1 MIQES
6 ASSVNRFFVLFQSIV
21 YEALPFIV
29 IGALISGTLE
39 ELLPQKWFAKVLPR
53 RRWLAIAG
61 SALLG
66 LVFPMCECGIVV
78 VMRRLLKKGLP
89 LGCAVAYMLAAPI
102 INPVVMSSTWAA
114 FSGKNRIDGIT
125 SMQMLSLRVGL
136 AFIIA
141 VIVGLLVE
149 ALARRKGIENLVQP
163 FGGTRLQPTSDES
176 EEAEKAKKP
185 RSWRQRLMNISEVTL
200 RDFVD
205 ITCYL
210 IIGAL
215 LAATIQTFRLVQY
228 APGLT
233 ENVVSAI
240 LFMMFVS
247 IILCLCSEADAF
259 VAANLPIEPSLA
271 LAAKLA
277 FLVLGPM
284 MDLKLYVMYTR
295 VFKPRLIWT
304 IITSVVILVF
314 IGCLAVHYLN
324 LAFTEIKPL

>member
-1 MIQES
+1 MQETG
-6 ASSVNRFFVLFQSIV
+6 SSVNRFFVLFQSIV

-29 IGALISGTLE
+29 IGALISGVLE
-39 ELLPQKWFAKVLPR
+39 ELLPQKLFTKILPR

-66 LVFPMCECGIVV
+66 LVFPMCECGIVI

-89 LGCAVAYMLAAPI
+89 LGCAVAYMLAAPV

-114 FSGKNRIDGIT
+114 FSGANRIDGIT
-125 SMQMLSLRVGL
+125 SLQMLSLRVGL
-136 AFIIA
+136 AFIVA
-141 VIVGLLVE
+141 VLVGMLVE
-149 ALARRKGIENLVQP
+149 LLAQRKGLNNLVQP
-163 FGGTRLQPTSDES
+163 FVGTRHEPVNAD
-176 EEAEKAKKP
+176 EEAENDSQP
-185 RSWRQRLMNISEVTL
+185 RQSIRQRLLNISEVTL

-215 LAATIQTFRLVQY
+215 LAATVQTFRLVQY
-228 APGLT
+228 APALT
-233 ENVVSAI
+233 QNPFSAI
-240 LFMMFVS
+240 LFMMFVA

-259 VAANLPIEPSLA
+259 VAANLPIAPSMA
-271 LAAKLA
+271 LAAKVA

-295 VFKPRLIWT
+295 VFKARLIWT
-304 IITSVVILVF
+304 IITSVIILVF
-314 IGCLAVHYLN
+314 VLSVAVHFINQAL
-324 LAFTEIKPL
+324 